1 MSHSQLKHLPEVSY
15 AAPQLA
21 SKREHLVRASE
32 NLWRVHETATS
43 RLLGHLRIAPDPLGL
58 RYRAE
63 RLHLPTGAFRLI
75 GDFWRADDAI
85 QALRNG

>member
-1 MSHSQLKHLPEVSY
+1 MSDTQILHLPEVRY
-15 AAPQLA
+15 ATPQLV

-32 NLWRVHETATS
+32 QLWRVQDTAG
-43 RLLGHLRIAPDPLGL
+43 RILGHLRIVADPLGL

-63 RLHLPTGAFRLI
+63 RLHLATGAFRLV
-75 GDFWRADDAI
+75 GEFWRPDDAV